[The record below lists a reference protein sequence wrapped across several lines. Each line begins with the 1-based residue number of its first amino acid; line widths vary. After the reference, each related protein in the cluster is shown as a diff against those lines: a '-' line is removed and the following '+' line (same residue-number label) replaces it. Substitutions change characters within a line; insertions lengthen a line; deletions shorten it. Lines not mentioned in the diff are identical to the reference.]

1 MRVGLLGSNK
11 TTGNQ
16 TQFEFAEKLGKALID
31 SGFSIINGGMA
42 GTMEAA
48 ARGAKSSS
56 NYSPDKMIAILPVSD
71 KKLGNPHTG
80 TVIVTDMG
88 TARNRLI
95 VINSDAVI
103 AIGGGA
109 GTLNEIT
116 LAWEMHKPIG
126 AFVGGSGWSEKMA
139 GKSIDSRRT
148 DSIEAISDVEDAIK
162 WLNELKQ

>member
-1 MRVGLLGSNK
+1 MRVGLLGSNQ

-16 TQFEFAEKLGKALID
+16 IQFDFAEKLGKALID
-31 SGFSIINGGMA
+31 NGFSIINGGMA
-42 GTMEAA
+42 GTMESAA
-48 ARGAKSSS
+48 KGAKSSN
-56 NYSPDKMIAILPVSD
+56 NYTPDKMIAILPVSD
-71 KKLGNPHTG
+71 KKLGNPYSG
-80 TVIVTDMG
+80 TVLVTDMG

-116 LAWEMHKPIG
+116 LAWEMLKPIG

-139 GKSIDSRRT
+139 GLSIDSRRT
-148 DSIEAISDVEDAIK
+148 DSIQPVNTIEEAIK
-162 WLNELKQ
+162 WLNELKK

>member
-1 MRVGLLGSNK
+1 MRIGLLGSNI

-16 TQFEFAEKLGKALID
+16 TQFDFAEKLGKALID
-31 SGFSIINGGMA
+31 NGFSIVNGGMQ

-48 ARGAKSSS
+48 AKGARTSN
-56 NYSPDKMIAILPVSD
+56 NYSPDKMMAILPVSD
-71 KKLGNPHTG
+71 KQLGNPHSG
-80 TVIVTDMG
+80 TIIVTDMG

-116 LAWEMHKPIG
+116 LAWEMNKPIG

-139 GKSIDSRRT
+139 GQTIDSRRS
-148 DSIEAISDVEDAIK
+148 DSIKAINNVDGAIE
-162 WLNELKQ
+162 WLNGMK

>member
-1 MRVGLLGSNK
+1 MRVGILGSNQA
-11 TTGNQ
+11 TGNQ
-16 TQFEFAEKLGKALID
+16 TQFEFAEKLGKSLID
-31 SGFSIINGGMA
+31 NGFSIINGGMA

-48 ARGAKSSS
+48 ARGAKSSN
-56 NYSPDKMIAILPVSD
+56 NYSPDKMIAILPVTD
-71 KKLGNPHTG
+71 KKLGNPHSG
-80 TVIVTDMG
+80 VIIVTDMG

-116 LAWEMHKPIG
+116 LAWEMLKPIG
-126 AFVGGSGWSEKMA
+126 CYVGGAGWSEKMA

-148 DSIEAISDVEDAIK
+148 DSIKAINDVEDALK